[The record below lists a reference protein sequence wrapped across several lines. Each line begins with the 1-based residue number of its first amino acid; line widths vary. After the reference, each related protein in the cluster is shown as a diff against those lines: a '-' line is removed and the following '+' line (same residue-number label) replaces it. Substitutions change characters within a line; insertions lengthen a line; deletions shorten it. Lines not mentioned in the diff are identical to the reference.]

1 MDLQS
6 IQASCLKSISVPNV
20 RGDFY
25 IYIARDSDTLTKM
38 SKLYFVWQYEYGR
51 IPLHM
56 DI

>member
-1 MDLQS
+1 M
-6 IQASCLKSISVPNV
+6 QASCLKSISVPNV

-25 IYIARDSDTLTKM
+25 IYIARDSATLTKM